1 MTWLLRWPCATNVT
15 SVLSPG
21 TLPRPRRSLAK
32 QSWAPKGIPAIPRR
46 AGPAGPPQRAQAPP
60 AAPRRFPPLRADP
73 RRPATGGIW
82 YKDDEGGEAV
92 SIRRI
97 LEALSSN
104 DYRVT
109 WQRWAVAAH
118 IALKGDQ
125 LFTVEE
131 LYQSLKAHYPDIGL
145 TTVYRTLDLLVDL
158 GVITRVHGDDGVARY
173 GMRVPGVT
181 CAVQL
186 RCEVC
191 GDTRP
196 LEIEQLQPLL
206 QAAAAEAEMLL
217 TSCEVRLDGICSRCR
232 RERVSLGGAAPGTR

>member
-1 MTWLLRWPCATNVT
+1 
-15 SVLSPG
+15 
-21 TLPRPRRSLAK
+21 
-32 QSWAPKGIPAIPRR
+32 
-46 AGPAGPPQRAQAPP
+46 
-60 AAPRRFPPLRADP
+60 
-73 RRPATGGIW
+73 
-82 YKDDEGGEAV
+82 V

-181 CAVQL
+181 CGVQL